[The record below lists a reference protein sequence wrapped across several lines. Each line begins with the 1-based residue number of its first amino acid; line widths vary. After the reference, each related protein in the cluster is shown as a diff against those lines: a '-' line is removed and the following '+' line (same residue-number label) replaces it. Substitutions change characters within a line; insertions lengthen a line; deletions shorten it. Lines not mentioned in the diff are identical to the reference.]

1 MLWPRKKI
9 KRKKLC
15 NIRVF
20 NRIFDLFQ
28 NKIKTKC
35 TAFLETCS
43 PGHDWVLTLR
53 SQAIRELLT
62 FRCVIPASKAGFCH
76 LHGCQ
81 IPRHL
86 WTQQSL
92 APWGPTTCCSHPK
105 LLCPGFGSSYTSCPC
120 LDCSLCLTQLI
131 SGWLLHLSGDLLG
144 FCLRA
149 LTPLLSS
156 VSANF
161 QPFPWDWTHQH
172 SDVFRTPLAQEYSP
186 TRRKGSAERMS
197 TLPTQPVMIKRPVLR
212 DCINANYVLFLN

>member
-92 APWGPTTCCSHPK
+92 APC
-105 LLCPGFGSSYTSCPC
+105 
-120 LDCSLCLTQLI
+120 
-131 SGWLLHLSGDLLG
+131 LLG
-144 FCLRA
+144 WPPLPQDQQPAVPTWSCCALALGALILPAHAWIAHCVWPSSFLAGFSTCLV
-149 LTPLLSS
+149 TC
-156 VSANF
+156 
-161 QPFPWDWTHQH
+161 W
-172 SDVFRTPLAQEYSP
+172 VFAWEH
-186 TRRKGSAERMS
+186 
-197 TLPTQPVMIKRPVLR
+197 
-212 DCINANYVLFLN
+212 